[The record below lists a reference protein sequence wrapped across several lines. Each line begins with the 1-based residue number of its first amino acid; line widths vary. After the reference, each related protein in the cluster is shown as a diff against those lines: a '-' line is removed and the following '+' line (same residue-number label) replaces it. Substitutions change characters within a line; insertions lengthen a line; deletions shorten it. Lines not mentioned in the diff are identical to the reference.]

1 MSEVYIQKY
10 KRLRNKIVSFL
21 RKKKKEYFNTLA
33 TASNKEFWKTIK
45 LLDKNRGTIPALRYH
60 DCTVSQDSEK
70 AEVLNEFF
78 ASCWNTVDQPLSE
91 DHYHCTDLP
100 IYEITPEEV
109 FTLTNKLDINKANGP
124 DCISAYMLKAT
135 AGSIASPLA
144 KLFNLSLTTG
154 KFPQMWKTASIVLI
168 PKSGDKSD
176 PSNYRP
182 VSLLSIVSKL
192 LEKIVYSLLWDHLTE
207 HAPISA
213 CQWGFQKGKST
224 TTALLS
230 TIHDW
235 CSLLDKHYDIACIF
249 FDFKK
254 AFDSVPYQK
263 MMEKLSQLD
272 LPLSILSWFCS
283 YLSGRRQFVLV
294 NIEHSK
300 SI

>member
-1 MSEVYIQKY
+1 MCPLLYFIIHFLSICHRFHNLFFKKAKKSMSEVYIQKY
-10 KRLRNKIVSFL
+10 KRLRNKIVSLL
-21 RKKKKEYFNTLA
+21 RNKKKEYFNRLA

-45 LLDKNRGTIPALRYH
+45 LLKNRGTIPALQYH

-70 AEVLNEFF
+70 ADVLNEFF
-78 ASCWNTVDQPLSE
+78 ASCWNTVEQPLSE

-109 FTLTNKLDINKANGP
+109 FTLINKLDINKANGT
-124 DCISAYMLKAT
+124 DSISTYMLKAT
-135 AGSIASPLA
+135 ASSIASPLA

-154 KFPQMWKTASIVLI
+154 KFPQMRKTASIVPI

-192 LEKIVYSLLWDHLTE
+192 LEKIVYSFLWNHLTE
-207 HAPISA
+207 HAPISD
-213 CQWGFQKGKST
+213 CFQKGKST

-235 CSLLDKHYDIACIF
+235 CSLLDKHYAYSLTS
-249 FDFKK
+249 KK
-254 AFDSVPYQK
+254 
-263 MMEKLSQLD
+263 
-272 LPLSILSWFCS
+272 PLTVHVGVIYS
-283 YLSGRRQFVLV
+283 
-294 NIEHSK
+294 
-300 SI
+300 